1 MIIKARKFILRPIR
15 NGDEKSLIENINDK
29 SIYRYTCSI
38 PHPYTKKHAREF
50 INLVKQKR
58 KDEIHLSIDL
68 DGKIVG
74 GIGLIKIKKHRAE
87 IGYWLG
93 KNYWNKG
100 IISEAIRL
108 VSDFGFNK
116 LKLKRIQA
124 LVFPQNK
131 ASSRVL
137 EKNGYKLEGVLKKY
151 AMKDGKVLNDLLYAK
166 TK

>member
-1 MIIKARKFILRPIR
+1 MIIKTKNFTLRAIRK
-15 NGDEKSLIENINDK
+15 GDEKSLIKNINDK

-38 PHPYTKKHAREF
+38 PYPYTKKHAREF
-50 INLVKQKR
+50 INSVKKKR
-58 KDEIHLSIDL
+58 KDEIHLSIDV

-108 VSDFGFNK
+108 VSDFGFSK
-116 LKLKRIQA
+116 LKLRRIQS
-124 LVFPQNK
+124 LVFP
-131 ASSRVL
+131 
-137 EKNGYKLEGVLKKY
+137 KKQGIFQSFRKKWLQTGRC
-151 AMKDGKVLNDLLYAK
+151 AKKVCSERRQSIG
-166 TK
+166 